1 MILKRNRI
9 EIHVET
15 FGNHLSNASIRLKT
29 INKGQGANVTGYPGK
44 ASMAENGQDR
54 NSNQEVK
61 TTDEQN

>member
-1 MILKRNRI
+1 M
-9 EIHVET
+9 
-15 FGNHLSNASIRLKT
+15 RLLRLGVRGRGAVAT
-29 INKGQGANVTGYPGK
+29 SKGQGANVTGYPGK